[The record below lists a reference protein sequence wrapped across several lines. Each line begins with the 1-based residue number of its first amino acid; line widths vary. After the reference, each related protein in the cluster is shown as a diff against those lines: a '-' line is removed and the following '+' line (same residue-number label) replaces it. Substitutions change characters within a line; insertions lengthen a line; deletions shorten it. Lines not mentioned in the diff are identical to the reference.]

1 MKHHPLEHQPHDSGR
16 QRTSDDLQG
25 FEGDDCLVCA
35 VPRMEVRRFVIVV
48 EHGDDHT
55 KESTELGH
63 ESESSAL
70 GDLSVVGGCPRP
82 IHNDIVTLERGSCPI
97 TLVAAAASAYLPV
110 RAFVPDITCGFVFGF
125 GCGTGFGGGFGL
137 ALGRGTGLGVTFVVA
152 CGFGRG
158 LALGGGLVF
167 PACAFDPWWWPDAGF
182 VALS

>member
-63 ESESSAL
+63 ESKSSAL
-70 GDLSVVGGCPRP
+70 GDLCVAGGCPRP
-82 IHNDIVTLERGSCPI
+82 IHNDIVTLERGPCPI
-97 TLVAAAASAYLPV
+97 TLVAPAAPAYLDV
-110 RAFVPDITCGFVFGF
+110 CAFVATLRFAVAVAFAF
-125 GCGTGFGGGFGL
+125 GTGFGAGFGL
-137 ALGRGTGLGVTFVVA
+137 ALGFGAGFGLALVLGL
-152 CGFGRG
+152 GFGRG
-158 LALGGGLVF
+158 LALGGGLAF
-167 PACAFDPWWWPDAGF
+167 PERAFDPR
-182 VALS
+182 